1 MDINMR
7 GILRVTV
14 KTIIDLYEE
23 GFTADEIVDQMIA
36 VVPKNVETMIDT
48 EYLQKIE
55 DLVQEDLEA

>member
-7 GILRVTV
+7 GILRFTV

-23 GFTADEIVDQMIA
+23 GFTADEITDQMIA
-36 VVPKNVETMIDT
+36 AVPKNVETIIDT